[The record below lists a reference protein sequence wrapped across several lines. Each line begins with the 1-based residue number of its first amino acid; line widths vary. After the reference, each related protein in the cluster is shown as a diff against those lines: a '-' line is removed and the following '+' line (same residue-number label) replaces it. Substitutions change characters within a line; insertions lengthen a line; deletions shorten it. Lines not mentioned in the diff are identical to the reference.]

1 MSPEPYLSAP
11 TAIQIHAAAAFVALV
26 LGPWVIYRP
35 RRDRL
40 HKTTG
45 YVWIAGMAVAAM
57 SSFAIH
63 SFPLIGPFSPIH
75 LLACLALWSIYR
87 GIAAAVQGDIRTH
100 REVFRSLYWYGLV
113 IAGLVNF
120 LPGRTTNRTFFG
132 EDDHLGWVVIGL
144 GGTLLV
150 ADFLRRRGRTT
161 RIA

>member
-11 TAIQIHAAAAFVALV
+11 PVIQIHAAAAFVALV
-26 LGPWVIYRP
+26 LGPWVIHRQ

-40 HKTTG
+40 HKTMG
-45 YVWIAGMAVAAM
+45 YVWITGMATAAL

-63 SFPLIGPFSPIH
+63 SFPVVGPFSPIH

-132 EDDHLGWVVIGL
+132 EDGHLGWVVIAL
-144 GGTLLV
+144 GGALLI
-150 ADFLRRRGRTT
+150 ADFLRRQMQGR
-161 RIA
+161 RFA